1 MDITSVK
8 DIVLDA
14 IQITELIMEERK
26 YALPCSLSCH
36 LSCGGNGVYLYRMV
50 FRLAGLEI
58 DTKLHKPEDV
68 KITRQIFYRS
78 PATGPWNS
86 VRLYDMFVV
95 TEGGKI
101 ITSKK
106 VTKGGT
112 PDKPKER
119 KKIKFLYKS
128 ISYNEEKGEGN

>member
-1 MDITSVK
+1 MQSFLSF
-8 DIVLDA
+8 IVWGQRIGA
-14 IQITELIMEERK
+14 
-26 YALPCSLSCH
+26 
-36 LSCGGNGVYLYRMV
+36 YLYRMIIQT
-50 FRLAGLEI
+50 GWIGI

-68 KITRQIFYRS
+68 KITRQIFYRNH
-78 PATGPWNS
+78 ATGPWNS

-119 KKIKFLYKS
+119 KKNNFCTS
-128 ISYNEEKGEGN
+128 Q